1 LFYNIAVLKVGIIGN
16 DYILKNEEKINEK
29 RN

>member
-1 LFYNIAVLKVGIIGN
+1 LVYNIAVLKVGIIDN

>member
-1 LFYNIAVLKVGIIGN
+1 LVYNTAVLKVGIIDN

>member
-1 LFYNIAVLKVGIIGN
+1 LFYNIAVLKVGIIDN

>member
-1 LFYNIAVLKVGIIGN
+1 LVYNIAVLKVRKIDD

>member
-1 LFYNIAVLKVGIIGN
+1 LFYNIAVLKVRKIDD